1 MTFVGVG
8 TMAFF
13 SERIMQRAER
23 HALRFAR
30 RFKKNED
37 GATAIEFALVA
48 LPFFAL
54 IFGIMELAVVFFIN
68 SALVQATSEAGR
80 ILRVGNFQA
89 CGGADQFKAIVCS
102 NMNGLGNCWKN
113 VRIDVVEGD
122 SFKTITLP
130 VIPPVEEKDETK
142 TGQDAIPQTP
152 NGVFNTNTSGDTM
165 VVRSVLYYRL
175 ALPPLL
181 TRLDNPPGSGVRTIV
196 ATTAFSNEP
205 FPANGSCN
213 ANTAN
218 QITDG
223 TPS

>member
-89 CGGADQFKAIVCS
+89 CGGVDQFKAIVCS

-130 VIPPVEEKDETK
+130 VIPPVEEEDETK

-196 ATTAFSNEP
+196 ATTAFRNEP

-213 ANTAN
+213 ANTTN